1 MPIPLKFDKEKL
13 RMELIPP
20 EFEEATARGL
30 TYGANKYSAGNWAC
44 GDGFEWS
51 RLYGALRRHLSAWA
65 KGEDIDPESGN
76 HHLDHACCMLAFLV
90 AHVQRRHGK
99 DDRELVGIS
108 DSRKA
113 KGLGVS

>member
-1 MPIPLKFDKEKL
+1 MLTPLKHDQEKL

-30 TYGANKYSAGNWAC
+30 TYGARKYSAGNWAS
-44 GDGFEWS
+44 GEGFEWS
-51 RLYGALRRHLSAWA
+51 RLYGGLRRHLSAWS

-90 AHVQRRHGK
+90 AHVQRKHGK
-99 DDRELVGIS
+99 DDRQKVGI
-108 DSRKA
+108 KHG
-113 KGLGVS
+113 KE